1 MATIDSREV
10 KNSRW
15 YKRMGWLLLIWLGSV
30 VSLAVVASLLKL
42 AMYAAGM
49 RTH

>member
-10 KNSRW
+10 KSSRW
-15 YKRMGWLLLIWLGSV
+15 CKRLGWLLLIWLGSV
-30 VSLAVVASLLKL
+30 VSLAVVASVLKL

>member
-1 MATIDSREV
+1 MATIDSREI
-10 KNSRW
+10 KSSPW
-15 YKRMGWLLLIWLGSV
+15 YKRLGWLLLIWSGSV
-30 VSLAVVASLLKL
+30 VSLAVVASVLKL

>member
-1 MATIDSREV
+1 MATIET
-10 KNSRW
+10 NQTAPARW
-15 YKRMGWLLLIWLGSV
+15 YKRLGWLVVIWLGSV

>member
-10 KNSRW
+10 KTSRW
-15 YKRMGWLLLIWLGSV
+15 YKRLGWLLLIWFGSI
-30 VSLAVVASLLKL
+30 VSLAVVASVLKL

>member
-1 MATIDSREV
+1 MATIDSREDR
-10 KNSRW
+10 STPW
-15 YKRMGWLLLIWLGSV
+15 YKRLGWLLLIWSGSV
-30 VSLAVVASLLKL
+30 VALAVVASLLKL

>member
-10 KNSRW
+10 KSSRW
-15 YKRMGWLLLIWLGSV
+15 YKRLGWLLLIWFGSV
-30 VSLAVVASLLKL
+30 VSLGVVASVLKL
-42 AMYAAGM
+42 AMHAAGM

>member
-10 KNSRW
+10 KTSRW
-15 YKRMGWLLLIWLGSV
+15 YKRLGWLLLIWLGSV
-30 VSLAVVASLLKL
+30 VSLGVVASVLKL
-42 AMYAAGM
+42 VMYAAGM

>member
-1 MATIDSREV
+1 MATIEMREV
-10 KNSRW
+10 KSRW
-15 YKRMGWLLLIWLGSV
+15 YKRLGWLLLIWSGSV
-30 VSLAVVASLLKL
+30 ISLAVVASLLKL

>member
-1 MATIDSREV
+1 MATIDSCEV
-10 KNSRW
+10 KSGPW
-15 YKRMGWLLLIWLGSV
+15 YKRLGWLLLIWFASV

>member
-10 KNSRW
+10 KSSCW
-15 YKRMGWLLLIWLGSV
+15 YKRLGWLLLIWFGSV
-30 VSLAVVASLLKL
+30 VSLGVVASVLKL

>member
-1 MATIDSREV
+1 MATIDSRGV
-10 KNSRW
+10 KTSRW
-15 YKRMGWLLLIWLGSV
+15 YKRLGWLLLIWFGSV
-30 VSLAVVASLLKL
+30 VSLAIVASLLKL

>member
-10 KNSRW
+10 KTSRW
-15 YKRMGWLLLIWLGSV
+15 YKRLGWLLLIWFGSV
-30 VSLAVVASLLKL
+30 VSLAIVASLLKL

-49 RTH
+49 RSH

>member
-10 KNSRW
+10 KSSPW
-15 YKRMGWLLLIWLGSV
+15 YKRLSWLLLIWFGSV
-30 VSLAVVASLLKL
+30 GSLAGVASLLKL

>member
-10 KNSRW
+10 NSSRW
-15 YKRMGWLLLIWLGSV
+15 YKRLGWLLLIWLGSV

>member
-1 MATIDSREV
+1 MATIDSREAGP
-10 KNSRW
+10 SRW
-15 YKRMGWLLLIWLGSV
+15 YKRLGWLLLIWLGSV

>member
-10 KNSRW
+10 KPSRW
-15 YKRMGWLLLIWLGSV
+15 YKRLGWLLLIWLGSV
-30 VSLAVVASLLKL
+30 ASLAVVASLLKL
-42 AMYAAGM
+42 AMHAAGM

>member
-10 KNSRW
+10 KTSRC
-15 YKRMGWLLLIWLGSV
+15 YKRLGWLLLIWLGSV
-30 VSLAVVASLLKL
+30 ASLAVVASLLKL

>member
-10 KNSRW
+10 KSSPL
-15 YKRMGWLLLIWLGSV
+15 YKRLGWLLLIWLGSV

>member
-10 KNSRW
+10 KTSRW
-15 YKRMGWLLLIWLGSV
+15 YKRLGWLLLIWFGSV
-30 VSLAVVASLLKL
+30 ASLALVASLLKL

>member
-10 KNSRW
+10 KSSPW
-15 YKRMGWLLLIWLGSV
+15 YKRLGWLLLIWFGSA
-30 VSLAVVASLLKL
+30 VSLAVVASVLKL

>member
-10 KNSRW
+10 KSSPW
-15 YKRMGWLLLIWLGSV
+15 HKRLGWLLLIWSGSV

>member
-10 KNSRW
+10 TSSPW
-15 YKRMGWLLLIWLGSV
+15 YKRLGWLLLIWLGSV